1 LIHGNRA
8 REALVGIFA
17 GFATSGNRTP
27 LAALSRQ
34 ERGQGVALLIGGLDS
49 GIAAPQT
56 STVGFARSVRYSG
69 EAMKVRN
76 SLKSLRNRHRDNRL
90 VRRKGRVYIINKTQK
105 RFKARQ
111 G

>member
-1 LIHGNRA
+1 MFAVGSARA
-8 REALVGIFA
+8 LFV
-17 GFATSGNRTP
+17 
-27 LAALSRQ
+27 L
-34 ERGQGVALLIGGLDS
+34 
-49 GIAAPQT
+49 
-56 STVGFARSVRYSG
+56 G
-69 EAMKVRN
+69 EPVKVRN